1 MLVSYA
7 FAVVAALVCVTTT
20 VACATDVVAAV
31 PDDVNGV
38 SAAFLSCCK
47 WVFANA
53 VVVVL
58 VLSFA
63 LAVVPHFL
71 RQSTYEFST
80 VLINAW
86 LNLYGT
92 IVIAAARS

>member
-53 VVVVL
+53 VVVARVGA
-58 VLSFA
+58 FFCA
-63 LAVVPHFL
+63 CRGATFLAAVDV
-71 RQSTYEFST
+71 
-80 VLINAW
+80 
-86 LNLYGT
+86 
-92 IVIAAARS
+92 